1 MNDQSEPLKQP
12 SPIAWLD
19 QKPAEGVS
27 EELRQA
33 RAAYQSIV
41 DSLPLNLLIKDS
53 QGRRVFANKSYLEL
67 RGSSLDEVL
76 GKTDFD
82 LFPQALAEQ
91 FSEDDAAIIKS
102 GKAMHDVEKH
112 QLPDGQKR
120 WIERTKSAL
129 RDADGQIV
137 GVQLLF
143 WDVTDREQALID
155 SREARDAADAA
166 NRAKSDFLA
175 NMSHEIRTP
184 MNGII
189 GMTDLVLDTE
199 LTPTQREYLQ
209 MSQESGENL
218 LAIINDILDFSKIEA
233 GHLELDPTPFD
244 PRDSLGDAVKS
255 LTMRSQAKGLELT
268 FSVAPEVPR
277 ILEGDRGRL
286 RQVIVNLIGNAIK
299 FTDRGEVVLDV
310 SCQSKSQSTCTLLF
324 SVRDTGIGVPAD
336 KQARIFE
343 DFQQADRSTTRS
355 HGGTG
360 LGLAISSQLVK
371 LMGGLIEVDSA
382 PGRGS
387 TFHFT
392 VDFPI
397 INSTDQEQTPNAPVL
412 DVASNPLRS
421 DAPTQKAV
429 SPLESVRVLVAED
442 NKVNQTLV
450 MRLLEKLGCQVTVVE
465 NGKQALAALSENE
478 FDIILMDVEM
488 PEMDGISA
496 TLEIRRREQD
506 SKQHIP
512 IVAVTAHA
520 IVGDHERCLACGMD
534 DYLSKPL
541 RINQI
546 KAMLTKILDKE

>member
-19 QKPAEGVS
+19 QKPVEGVS

-53 QGRRVFANKSYLEL
+53 QGRRVFANKSYLDL

-91 FSEDDAAIIKS
+91 FSDDDAAILKS
-102 GKAMHDVEKH
+102 GEAMHDVEKH
-112 QLPDGQKR
+112 QLPDGQQR

-129 RDADGQIV
+129 RDADGKIV
-137 GVQLLF
+137 GVQVLF
-143 WDVTDREQALID
+143 WDVTDREKALID
-155 SREARDAADAA
+155 SREARDAANAA
-166 NRAKSDFLA
+166 NQAKSDFLA

-199 LTPTQREYLQ
+199 LTPTQRSYLQ
-209 MSQESGENL
+209 MSQESGESL

-233 GHLELDPTPFD
+233 GHFELDPAPFD
-244 PRDSLGDAVKS
+244 PRDSLGDAVRS
-255 LTMRSQAKGLELT
+255 LTTRAQSKGLELE
-268 FSVAPEVPR
+268 FSVAPEVPQM
-277 ILEGDRGRL
+277 LEGDQGRL

-310 SCQSKSQSTCTLLF
+310 SCQSKSQSTCTLRF
-324 SVRDTGIGVPAD
+324 SVRDTGIGIPAD

-360 LGLAISSQLVK
+360 LGLAISSRLVE
-371 LMGGLIEVDSA
+371 LMGGRIEVDSA
-382 PGRGS
+382 TGRGS

-397 INSTDQEQTPNAPVL
+397 VKSTDHEQTPNAPAL
-412 DVASNPLRS
+412 DVASNQLPS

-429 SPLESVRVLVAED
+429 SPLESVRVLLAED
-442 NKVNQTLV
+442 NKVNQTLATK
-450 MRLLEKLGCQVTVVE
+450 LLEKLGCHVTVVE
-465 NGKQALAALSENE
+465 NGSQAVATLSENE
-478 FDIILMDVEM
+478 FDVILMDVEM

-496 TLEIRRREQD
+496 TKEIRRREQD
-506 SKQHIP
+506 SQQRIP
-512 IVAVTAHA
+512 IVALTAHA
-520 IVGDHERCLACGMD
+520 IVGDRERCLASGMD
-534 DYLSKPL
+534 DYLSKPV
-541 RINQI
+541 RINEI
-546 KAMLTKILDKE
+546 KTMLTKILLQE

>member
-19 QKPAEGVS
+19 QKPVEGVS

-53 QGRRVFANKSYLEL
+53 QGRRVFANKSYLDL

-91 FSEDDAAIIKS
+91 FSDDDAAILKS
-102 GKAMHDVEKH
+102 GEAMHDVEKH
-112 QLPDGQKR
+112 QLPDGQQR

-129 RDADGQIV
+129 RDADGKIV
-137 GVQLLF
+137 GVQVLF
-143 WDVTDREQALID
+143 WDVTDREKALID
-155 SREARDAADAA
+155 SREARDAANAA
-166 NRAKSDFLA
+166 NQAKSDFLA

-199 LTPTQREYLQ
+199 LTPTQRSYLQ
-209 MSQESGENL
+209 MSQESGESL

-233 GHLELDPTPFD
+233 GHFELDPAPFD
-244 PRDSLGDAVKS
+244 PRDSLGDAVRS
-255 LTMRSQAKGLELT
+255 LTTRAQSKGLELE
-268 FSVAPEVPR
+268 FSVAPEVPQM
-277 ILEGDRGRL
+277 LEGDQGRL

-310 SCQSKSQSTCTLLF
+310 SCQSKSQSTCTLRF
-324 SVRDTGIGVPAD
+324 SVRDTGIGIPAD

-360 LGLAISSQLVK
+360 LGLAISSRLVE
-371 LMGGLIEVDSA
+371 LMGGRIEVDSA
-382 PGRGS
+382 TGRGS

-397 INSTDQEQTPNAPVL
+397 VKSTDHEQTPNAPAL
-412 DVASNPLRS
+412 DVASNQLPS
-421 DAPTQKAV
+421 DAPTQKAE
-429 SPLESVRVLVAED
+429 SPLESVRVLLAED
-442 NKVNQTLV
+442 NKVNQTLATK
-450 MRLLEKLGCQVTVVE
+450 LLEKLGCHVTVVE
-465 NGKQALAALSENE
+465 NGSQAVATLSENE
-478 FDIILMDVEM
+478 FDVILMDVEM

-496 TLEIRRREQD
+496 TKEIRRREQD
-506 SKQHIP
+506 SQQRIP
-512 IVAVTAHA
+512 IVALTAHA
-520 IVGDHERCLACGMD
+520 IVGDRERCLASGMD
-534 DYLSKPL
+534 DYLSKPV
-541 RINQI
+541 RINEI
-546 KAMLTKILDKE
+546 KTMLTKILLQE

>member
-67 RGSSLDEVL
+67 RGASLADIV

-82 LFPQALAEQ
+82 LFPAALAQQ
-91 FSEDDAAIIKS
+91 FSDDDAAILNS
-102 GKAMHDVEKH
+102 GKPMHDVEKH
-112 QLPDGQKR
+112 QLADGQQR

-166 NRAKSDFLA
+166 NRSKSDFLA

-184 MNGII
+184 MNGIL
-189 GMTDLVLDTE
+189 GMTDLVLDTQ

-233 GHLELDPTPFD
+233 GHLELDPTPFA
-244 PRDSLGDAVKS
+244 PHDSLGDAVSS
-255 LTMRSQAKGLELT
+255 LRIRAQTKGLELT
-268 FSVAPEVPR
+268 FSVAPEVPQM
-277 ILEGDRGRL
+277 LEGDLGRL
-286 RQVIVNLIGNAIK
+286 RQVLVNLIGNAIK

-324 SVRDTGIGVPAD
+324 SVRDTGIGIPAD

-371 LMGGLIEVDSA
+371 LMGGRIEVDSA

-488 PEMDGISA
+488 PEMDGMSA
-496 TLEIRRREQD
+496 TMEIRRREQD
-506 SKQHIP
+506 SKQHTP

-541 RINQI
+541 RINEI
-546 KAMLTKILDKE
+546 KAMLTKILLKE

>member
-19 QKPAEGVS
+19 QKPVEGVS

-53 QGRRVFANKSYLEL
+53 QGRRVFANKSYLDL

-91 FSEDDAAIIKS
+91 FSDDDAAILKS
-102 GKAMHDVEKH
+102 GEAMHDVEKH
-112 QLPDGQKR
+112 QLPDGQQR

-129 RDADGQIV
+129 RDADGKIV
-137 GVQLLF
+137 GVQVLF
-143 WDVTDREQALID
+143 WDVTDREKALID
-155 SREARDAADAA
+155 SREARDAANAA
-166 NRAKSDFLA
+166 NQAKSDFLA

-199 LTPTQREYLQ
+199 LTPTQRSYLQ
-209 MSQESGENL
+209 MSQESGESL

-233 GHLELDPTPFD
+233 GHFELDPAPFD
-244 PRDSLGDAVKS
+244 PRDSLGDAVRS
-255 LTMRSQAKGLELT
+255 LTTRALSKGLELE
-268 FSVAPEVPR
+268 FSVAPEVPQM
-277 ILEGDRGRL
+277 LEGDQGRL

-310 SCQSKSQSTCTLLF
+310 SCQSKSQSTCTLRF
-324 SVRDTGIGVPAD
+324 SVRDTGIGIPAD

-360 LGLAISSQLVK
+360 LGLAISSRLVE
-371 LMGGLIEVDSA
+371 LMGGRIEVDSA
-382 PGRGS
+382 TGRGS

-397 INSTDQEQTPNAPVL
+397 VKSTDHEQTPNAPAL
-412 DVASNPLRS
+412 DVASNQLPS

-429 SPLESVRVLVAED
+429 SPLESVRVLLAED
-442 NKVNQTLV
+442 NKVNQTLATK
-450 MRLLEKLGCQVTVVE
+450 LLEKLGCHVTVVE
-465 NGKQALAALSENE
+465 NGSQAVATLSENE
-478 FDIILMDVEM
+478 FDVILMDVEM

-496 TLEIRRREQD
+496 TKEIRRREQD
-506 SKQHIP
+506 SQQRIP
-512 IVAVTAHA
+512 IVALTAHA
-520 IVGDHERCLACGMD
+520 IVGDRERCLASGMD
-534 DYLSKPL
+534 DYLSKPV
-541 RINQI
+541 RINEI
-546 KAMLTKILDKE
+546 KTMLTKILLQE

>member
-19 QKPAEGVS
+19 QKPVEGVS

-91 FSEDDAAIIKS
+91 FSDDDAAILKS
-102 GKAMHDVEKH
+102 GEAMHDVEKH
-112 QLPDGQKR
+112 QLPDGQQR

-129 RDADGQIV
+129 RDADGKIV
-137 GVQLLF
+137 GVQVLF
-143 WDVTDREQALID
+143 WDVTDREKALID
-155 SREARDAADAA
+155 SREARDAANAA
-166 NRAKSDFLA
+166 NQAKSDFLA

-199 LTPTQREYLQ
+199 LTPTQRSYLQ
-209 MSQESGENL
+209 MSQESGESL

-233 GHLELDPTPFD
+233 GHFELDPAPFD
-244 PRDSLGDAVKS
+244 PRDSLGDAVRS
-255 LTMRSQAKGLELT
+255 LTTRAQSKGLELE
-268 FSVAPEVPR
+268 FSVAPEVPQM
-277 ILEGDRGRL
+277 LEGDQGRL

-310 SCQSKSQSTCTLLF
+310 SCQSKSQSTCTLRF
-324 SVRDTGIGVPAD
+324 SVRDTGIGIPAD

-360 LGLAISSQLVK
+360 LGLAISSQLVE
-371 LMGGLIEVDSA
+371 LMGGRIEVDSA
-382 PGRGS
+382 TGRGS

-397 INSTDQEQTPNAPVL
+397 VKSTDHEQTPNAPAL
-412 DVASNPLRS
+412 DVASNQLPS
-421 DAPTQKAV
+421 DAPTQKAE
-429 SPLESVRVLVAED
+429 SPLESVRVLLAED
-442 NKVNQTLV
+442 NKVNQTLATK
-450 MRLLEKLGCQVTVVE
+450 LLEKLGCHVTVVE
-465 NGKQALAALSENE
+465 NGSQAVATLSENE
-478 FDIILMDVEM
+478 FDVILMDVEM

-496 TLEIRRREQD
+496 TKEIRRREQD
-506 SKQHIP
+506 SQQRIP
-512 IVAVTAHA
+512 IVALTAHA
-520 IVGDHERCLACGMD
+520 IVGDRERCLASGMD
-534 DYLSKPL
+534 DYLSKPV
-541 RINQI
+541 RINEI
-546 KAMLTKILDKE
+546 KTMLTKILLQE

>member
-19 QKPAEGVS
+19 QKPVEGVS

-91 FSEDDAAIIKS
+91 FSDDDAAILKS
-102 GKAMHDVEKH
+102 GEAMHDVEKH
-112 QLPDGQKR
+112 QLPDGQQR

-129 RDADGQIV
+129 RDADGKIV
-137 GVQLLF
+137 GVQVLF
-143 WDVTDREQALID
+143 WDVTDREKALID
-155 SREARDAADAA
+155 SREARDAANAA
-166 NRAKSDFLA
+166 NQAKSDFLA

-199 LTPTQREYLQ
+199 LTPTQRSYLQ
-209 MSQESGENL
+209 MSQESGESL

-233 GHLELDPTPFD
+233 GHFELDPAPFD
-244 PRDSLGDAVKS
+244 PRDSLGDAVRS
-255 LTMRSQAKGLELT
+255 LTTRAQSKGLELE
-268 FSVAPEVPR
+268 FSVAPEVPQM
-277 ILEGDRGRL
+277 LEGDQGRL

-310 SCQSKSQSTCTLLF
+310 SCQSKSQSTCTLRF
-324 SVRDTGIGVPAD
+324 SVRDTGIGIPAD

-429 SPLESVRVLVAED
+429 SPLESVRVLLAED
-442 NKVNQTLV
+442 NKVNQTLATK
-450 MRLLEKLGCQVTVVE
+450 LLEKLGCHVTVVE
-465 NGKQALAALSENE
+465 NGSQAVATLSENE
-478 FDIILMDVEM
+478 FDVILMDVEM

-496 TLEIRRREQD
+496 TKEIRRREQD
-506 SKQHIP
+506 SQQRIP
-512 IVAVTAHA
+512 IVALTAHA
-520 IVGDHERCLACGMD
+520 IVGDRERCLASGMD
-534 DYLSKPL
+534 DYLSKPV
-541 RINQI
+541 RINEI
-546 KAMLTKILDKE
+546 KTMLTKILLQE

>member
-19 QKPAEGVS
+19 QKPVEGVS

-53 QGRRVFANKSYLEL
+53 QGRRVFANKSYLDL

-91 FSEDDAAIIKS
+91 FSDDDAAILKS
-102 GKAMHDVEKH
+102 GEAMHDVEKH
-112 QLPDGQKR
+112 QLPDGQQR

-129 RDADGQIV
+129 RDADGKIV
-137 GVQLLF
+137 GVQVLF
-143 WDVTDREQALID
+143 WDVTDREKALID
-155 SREARDAADAA
+155 SREARDAANAA
-166 NRAKSDFLA
+166 NQAKSDFLA

-199 LTPTQREYLQ
+199 LTPTQRSYLQ
-209 MSQESGENL
+209 MSQESGESL

-233 GHLELDPTPFD
+233 GHFELDPAPFD
-244 PRDSLGDAVKS
+244 PRDSLGDAVRS
-255 LTMRSQAKGLELT
+255 LTTRAQSKGLELE
-268 FSVAPEVPR
+268 FSVAPEVPQM
-277 ILEGDRGRL
+277 LEGDQGRL

-310 SCQSKSQSTCTLLF
+310 SCQSKSQSTCTLRF
-324 SVRDTGIGVPAD
+324 SVRDTGIGIPAD

-360 LGLAISSQLVK
+360 LGLAISSQLVE
-371 LMGGLIEVDSA
+371 LMGGRIEVDSA
-382 PGRGS
+382 TGRGS

-397 INSTDQEQTPNAPVL
+397 VKSTDHEQTPNAPAL
-412 DVASNPLRS
+412 DVASNQLPS
-421 DAPTQKAV
+421 DAPTQKAE
-429 SPLESVRVLVAED
+429 SPLESVRVLLAED
-442 NKVNQTLV
+442 NKVNQTLATK
-450 MRLLEKLGCQVTVVE
+450 LLEKLGCHVTVVE
-465 NGKQALAALSENE
+465 NGSQAVATLSENE
-478 FDIILMDVEM
+478 FDVILMDVEM

-496 TLEIRRREQD
+496 TKEIRRREQD
-506 SKQHIP
+506 SQQRIP
-512 IVAVTAHA
+512 IVALTAHA
-520 IVGDHERCLACGMD
+520 IVGDRERCLASGMD
-534 DYLSKPL
+534 DYLSKPV
-541 RINQI
+541 RINEI
-546 KAMLTKILDKE
+546 KTMLTKILLQE

>member
-19 QKPAEGVS
+19 QKPVEGVS

-91 FSEDDAAIIKS
+91 FSDDDAAILKS
-102 GKAMHDVEKH
+102 GEAMHDVEKH
-112 QLPDGQKR
+112 QLPDGQQR

-129 RDADGQIV
+129 RDADGKIV
-137 GVQLLF
+137 GVQVLF
-143 WDVTDREQALID
+143 WDVTDREKALID
-155 SREARDAADAA
+155 SREARDAANAA
-166 NRAKSDFLA
+166 NQAKSDFLA

-199 LTPTQREYLQ
+199 LTPTQRSYLQ
-209 MSQESGENL
+209 MSQESGESL

-233 GHLELDPTPFD
+233 GHFELDPAPFD
-244 PRDSLGDAVKS
+244 PRDSLGDAVRS
-255 LTMRSQAKGLELT
+255 LTTRAQSKGLELE
-268 FSVAPEVPR
+268 FSVAPEVPQM
-277 ILEGDRGRL
+277 LEGDQGRL

-310 SCQSKSQSTCTLLF
+310 SCQSKSQSTCTLRF
-324 SVRDTGIGVPAD
+324 SVRDTGIGIPAD

-371 LMGGLIEVDSA
+371 LMGGRIEVDSA
-382 PGRGS
+382 TGRGS

-397 INSTDQEQTPNAPVL
+397 VKSTDHEQTPNAPAL
-412 DVASNPLRS
+412 DVASNQLPS
-421 DAPTQKAV
+421 DAPTQKAE
-429 SPLESVRVLVAED
+429 SPLESVRVLLAED
-442 NKVNQTLV
+442 NKVNQTLATK
-450 MRLLEKLGCQVTVVE
+450 LLEKLGCHVTVVE
-465 NGKQALAALSENE
+465 NGSQAVATLSENE
-478 FDIILMDVEM
+478 FDVILMDVEM

-496 TLEIRRREQD
+496 TKEIRRREQD
-506 SKQHIP
+506 SQQRIP
-512 IVAVTAHA
+512 IVALTAHA
-520 IVGDHERCLACGMD
+520 IVGDRERCLASGMD
-534 DYLSKPL
+534 DYLSKPV
-541 RINQI
+541 RINEI
-546 KAMLTKILDKE
+546 KTMLTKILLQE

>member
-19 QKPAEGVS
+19 QKPVEGVS

-91 FSEDDAAIIKS
+91 FSDDDAAILKS
-102 GKAMHDVEKH
+102 GEAMHDVEKH
-112 QLPDGQKR
+112 QLPDGQQR

-129 RDADGQIV
+129 RDADGKIV
-137 GVQLLF
+137 GVQVLF
-143 WDVTDREQALID
+143 WDVTDREKALID
-155 SREARDAADAA
+155 SREARDAANAA
-166 NRAKSDFLA
+166 NQAKSDFLA

-199 LTPTQREYLQ
+199 LTPTQRSYLQ
-209 MSQESGENL
+209 MSQESGESL

-233 GHLELDPTPFD
+233 GHFELDPAPFD
-244 PRDSLGDAVKS
+244 PRDSLGDAVRS
-255 LTMRSQAKGLELT
+255 LTTRSQSKGLELE
-268 FSVAPEVPR
+268 FSVAPEVPQM
-277 ILEGDRGRL
+277 LEGDQGRL

-310 SCQSKSQSTCTLLF
+310 SCQSKSQSTCTLRF
-324 SVRDTGIGVPAD
+324 SVRDTGIGIPAD

-360 LGLAISSQLVK
+360 LGLAISSQLVE
-371 LMGGLIEVDSA
+371 LMGGRIEVDSA
-382 PGRGS
+382 TGRGS

-397 INSTDQEQTPNAPVL
+397 VKSTDHEQTPNAPAL
-412 DVASNPLRS
+412 DVASNQLPS
-421 DAPTQKAV
+421 DAPTQKAE
-429 SPLESVRVLVAED
+429 SPLESVRVLLAED
-442 NKVNQTLV
+442 NKVNQTLATK
-450 MRLLEKLGCQVTVVE
+450 LLEKLGCHVTVVE
-465 NGKQALAALSENE
+465 NGSQAVATLSENE
-478 FDIILMDVEM
+478 FDVILMDVEM

-496 TLEIRRREQD
+496 TKEIRRREQD
-506 SKQHIP
+506 SQQRIP
-512 IVAVTAHA
+512 IVALTAHA
-520 IVGDHERCLACGMD
+520 IVGDRERCLASGMD
-534 DYLSKPL
+534 DYLSKPV
-541 RINQI
+541 RINEI
-546 KAMLTKILDKE
+546 KTMLTKILLQE